1 MQENILKKS
10 IIFVSIGWLYST
22 VTLFKK
28 NWHRTLYKKSIIFVS
43 IGWPGR
49 RLKENWH
56 GTLFKR
62 KLYVRHLVKKKVE
75 EKEKENLA

>member
-1 MQENILKKS
+1 
-10 IIFVSIGWLYST
+10 
-22 VTLFKK
+22 
-28 NWHRTLYKKSIIFVS
+28 VS

-75 EKEKENLA
+75 EKEKDNLA